1 MTATRG
7 RIAGEASLR
16 AEVIDETDEGPRTDA
31 KRDLTGLSSEGL
43 GRSNWRIGPFGQQPW
58 AKSDHV
64 GYCIDL
70 KHPSALD
77 KSIREQIT
85 ETRCHG

>member
-1 MTATRG
+1 MMATPG
-7 RIAGEASLR
+7 RTAGEALRR

-31 KRDLTGLSSEGL
+31 RRYVTGLSSEGL
-43 GRSNWRIGPFGQQPW
+43 GRSNWRIRPFGQQLW

-64 GYCIDL
+64 GFCIDL